1 MLKHFDH
8 ITVAVRDVDAAKDF
22 FGHLGFELDKD
33 VVVRGEEM
41 ERYMGVPGIEAE
53 HVTLVLRGATPRTEV
68 QLLCYRH
75 PATPADPAIPNLARV
90 GFNHIC
96 FTVDDMDAEVV
107 RLKAL
112 GIPFRNE
119 VMEFHDRKLVY
130 LSGPEGITVELAEW
144 LTATGNAA

>member
-8 ITVAVRDVDAAKDF
+8 ITVAVRDIDAAKRF
-22 FGHLGFELDKD
+22 FAALGFGLDKD
-33 VVVRGEEM
+33 VVIRGEEM

-53 HVTLVLRGATPRTEV
+53 HVTLVLKGASPRTEI

-75 PATPADPAIPNLARV
+75 PETPADPSIPNLARV

-96 FTVDDMDAEVV
+96 FAVDNMDAEVS
-107 RLKAL
+107 RLKDL
-112 GIPFRNE
+112 GISFRNE
-119 VMEFHDRKLVY
+119 VMTFHDRKLVY

-144 LTATGNAA
+144 LTAAGDA